1 MPVADGEGADSGG
14 TVYHGK
20 QSRRHTLKFYCKAE
34 ELEAGEKHK
43 LPAELEKTLLKSSR
57 KHCCGLN

>member
-1 MPVADGEGADSGG
+1 M
-14 TVYHGK
+14 YHGK